1 MCESK
6 VFLIEGGKKEKLM
19 DEAVIVKDEGGK
31 ITLTGLLGERKE
43 IKNARIAGVD
53 AGKHEIFIKR
63 ISNEE

>member
-31 ITLTGLLGERKE
+31 ITLVGLLGERKE

-53 AGKHEIFIKR
+53 AEKHEIFIKR
-63 ISNEE
+63 ISNED

>member
-19 DEAVIVKDEGGK
+19 DEVVLVKDEDSK
-31 ITLTGLLGERKE
+31 ITLVGLLGERKE

-53 AGKHEIFIKR
+53 AGKHEIFIKK
-63 ISNEE
+63 ISDED